1 VIAMLMIVLLA
12 APVSSNA
19 AATVSHFVANGP
31 FTDAFFS
38 CNANGVCA
46 QLAVFSGGSAIF
58 YALFLPDGSSFQ
70 GFGTIPSENV
80 THIDSQTL
88 TLAPTDT
95 STIDPALFTNLFC
108 DVNFNCTASPGGIV
122 SGTWTRTKLSS
133 SHSVFSTV
141 SHTGPVQTSS
151 KGSMDDFSANAQF
164 SLLGNSFQGPGD
176 IGTQHS
182 TQITVTVPSTRP

>member
-1 VIAMLMIVLLA
+1 MTTCERFSKFAVIAMLMIVLLA
-12 APVSSNA
+12 APVSSSA

-88 TLAPTDT
+88 TLAPTDA
-95 STIDPALFTNLFC
+95 STIDPALFTNLFY

-133 SHSVFSTV
+133 SHSVLVRGGTAVLRLRVTPFSYRAV
-141 SHTGPVQTSS
+141 
-151 KGSMDDFSANAQF
+151 
-164 SLLGNSFQGPGD
+164 
-176 IGTQHS
+176 IQHFPNR
-182 TQITVTVPSTRP
+182 TEQ